1 MVKILKDCC
10 WLTSIFLGISLMWIG
25 AEHVFEGVVHT
36 SYIDSVVC
44 MILSFFVFKEFD
56 EFVGGTNDR

>member
-1 MVKILKDCC
+1 MSKVLRDCC
-10 WLTSIFLGISLMWIG
+10 WLVAIFFGSGLMWVG

-56 EFVGGTNDR
+56 ELVGGDNDC